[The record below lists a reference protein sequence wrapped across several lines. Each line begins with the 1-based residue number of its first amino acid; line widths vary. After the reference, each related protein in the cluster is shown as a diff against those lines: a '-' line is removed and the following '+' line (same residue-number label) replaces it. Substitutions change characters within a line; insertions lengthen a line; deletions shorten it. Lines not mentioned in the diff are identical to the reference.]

1 MTEADWEYTDEDG
14 LKCSIV
20 LFQNETDELTWKAG
34 EITHEQVSGYGYQ
47 IAYDLIRELHAQKAE
62 IEKSNQLVLDNAAKL
77 LAQKAE
83 IEAHA
88 KLNLKL
94 SLQSLRFADKHSE
107 LADKFVDQKAEIERY
122 RSALESIKESHIY
135 SHGPEHTQ
143 IMSDI
148 ATKALEDKQQ

>member
-1 MTEADWEYTDEDG
+1 MTELDWEYTDEDG

-62 IEKSNQLVLDNAAKL
+62 IE
-77 LAQKAE
+77 
-83 IEAHA
+83 AHA

-94 SLQSLRFADKHSE
+94 SLQSLSIADKYSE
-107 LADKFVDQKAEIERY
+107 LSDKFVGKLGEIERY